1 MPEIIDPIKPGR
13 AAANFPASFPSRR
26 ANAFNWFLSQVT
38 TLLLSLGG
46 LLPPPEPLE
55 IPRAFLIAKTIAD
68 IIVPTAVIIAI
79 IVIPFSLKIVFI
91 FSPNVVSPSKTFS
104 SVSRMLSN

>member
-1 MPEIIDPIKPGR
+1 MNLLIQLKKQLLTTHVVPKIQQLSLEKFKIPEIIDPIKPGR

-55 IPRAFLIAKTIAD
+55 IYLEHF
-68 IIVPTAVIIAI
+68 
-79 IVIPFSLKIVFI
+79 
-91 FSPNVVSPSKTFS
+91 
-104 SVSRMLSN
+104 

>member
-13 AAANFPASFPSRR
+13 AAANFPASFPSKR

-46 LLPPPEPLE
+46 LLPLPEPLE
-55 IPRAFLIAKTIAD
+55 IPRAFLIAKTIVD
-68 IIVPTAVIIAI
+68 IIVPT
-79 IVIPFSLKIVFI
+79 LLLL
-91 FSPNVVSPSKTFS
+91 
-104 SVSRMLSN
+104 RL